1 MHSKG
6 FLHRDI
12 KPENFLIS
20 TKKDRKIYLID
31 FGLAKK
37 YMKEGKH
44 IQYSEGKSM
53 IGTIRYASLNN
64 HYGIEPTRRDDL
76 ESWFYCILYFLKGEL
91 PWQNQKAPT
100 KNEKYE
106 KSNQK
111 DYLYSLGFYGGFYQ
125 CTILRIWF
133 CSFCTEKR
141 NLSIL

>member
-106 KSNQK
+106 KIMGLK
-111 DYLYSLGFYGGFYQ
+111 LEY
-125 CTILRIWF
+125 RP
-133 CSFCTEKR
+133 
-141 NLSIL
+141 

>member
-37 YMKEGKH
+37 YLKDGKH

-100 KNEKYE
+100 K
-106 KSNQK
+106 
-111 DYLYSLGFYGGFYQ
+111 
-125 CTILRIWF
+125 T
-133 CSFCTEKR
+133 
-141 NLSIL
+141 